1 MSDSGLPGPN
11 SPAAI
16 ASMEEDID
24 DYKWNGLTLKG
35 PPFGLEKIYDYECG
49 GHHPI
54 HLGDRLGKDGRYRV
68 IHKLGN
74 GGFANI
80 WLCRD
85 LECETPKYIGLK
97 ILMADESTDDC
108 RELLANKLKEMGLDR
123 EVGGKYICLPLDQF
137 QIDGPNGS
145 HFCFVYPVLGPRVSC
160 VLKEF
165 EDPDKDL
172 RKIGLQAVQG
182 MACLHSHGICHG
194 G

>member
-1 MSDSGLPGPN
+1 
-11 SPAAI
+11 
-16 ASMEEDID
+16 MEEDID

-108 RELLANKLKEMGLDR
+108 RELLANKVKG
-123 EVGGKYICLPLDQF
+123 
-137 QIDGPNGS
+137 NGS
-145 HFCFVYPVLGPRVSC
+145 GSRSWWKVHLSTSRSVS
-160 VLKEF
+160 
-165 EDPDKDL
+165 D
-172 RKIGLQAVQG
+172 RW
-182 MACLHSHGICHG
+182 S
-194 G
+194 